1 MVVVTIWF
9 QKHPYIKG
17 HGSNVGIFSF
27 VKWYVDET
35 IVFSLTPKDH
45 MQHLQEVF
53 KRLQKKITLSCIW
66 AIAKFSKLKLSTWV
80 R

>member
-53 KRLQKKITLSCIW
+53 KRL
-66 AIAKFSKLKLSTWV
+66 
-80 R
+80 